1 MYGGVSPVVRAH
13 SPKNQGLE
21 IEMVPFT
28 VTTSDPLA
36 KFLLPASATLVS
48 VDPRKRFH
56 LGTQQ

>member
-36 KFLLPASATLVS
+36 KFLSPIPEVLCCAGLEVLVS
-48 VDPRKRFH
+48 K
-56 LGTQQ
+56 